1 MTDNNLCFTIWIQKL
16 LLRRNTDTKTLY
28 YNIKNDNKKI
38 GTLELCE
45 QLGIETIPIR
55 SSDLNKTLLCIT
67 RGSIPGMPD
76 TLPVNIPIMY
86 DLPELLVFS
95 GFEEADVR
103 SFLTEYKQKGI
114 EKIPLKCMITPYNLS
129 WSLFDLVEHL
139 KEENRNER

>member
-55 SSDLNKTLLCIT
+55 SSDLNKTPYILAFIKLYIKKT
-67 RGSIPGMPD
+67 FKSTI
-76 TLPVNIPIMY
+76 LHN
-86 DLPELLVFS
+86 
-95 GFEEADVR
+95 
-103 SFLTEYKQKGI
+103 YKKNGN
-114 EKIPLKCMITPYNLS
+114 YNR
-129 WSLFDLVEHL
+129 
-139 KEENRNER
+139 K

>member
-1 MTDNNLCFTIWIQKL
+1 
-16 LLRRNTDTKTLY
+16 
-28 YNIKNDNKKI
+28 
-38 GTLELCE
+38 
-45 QLGIETIPIR
+45 
-55 SSDLNKTLLCIT
+55 
-67 RGSIPGMPD
+67 MPD